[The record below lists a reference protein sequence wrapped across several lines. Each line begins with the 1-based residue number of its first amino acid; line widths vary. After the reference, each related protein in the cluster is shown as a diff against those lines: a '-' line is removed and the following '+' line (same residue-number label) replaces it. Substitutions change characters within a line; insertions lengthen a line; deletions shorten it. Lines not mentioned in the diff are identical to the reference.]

1 MINSFNGM
9 AERLRQDL
17 NAPGFIELAGCYDV
31 LSAMLLAQ
39 SGFEVVFLSGYG
51 IAASFLGNPDIGLT
65 TIVETSTIAKNVSSA
80 VKVPVIV
87 DADNGYGNEDNV
99 KRTVLELESAG
110 AAALVLEDQILP
122 KRCGHSGGKQV
133 LPLASYMRKLETALK
148 VRQTPLCI
156 VARTD
161 AMEVKEGIERAKAFH
176 AAGADILLIDGL
188 KSLDDMKRV
197 ADEVPGHKQVNLIYG
212 GLTPML
218 PAQELYQ
225 LGFKIIQ
232 YSTPALYISARA
244 MQQQL
249 SLLRQTQDLNSISP
263 HSMTFSEFQDF
274 IGENYANRFTKS
286 SNSMHLA
293 KDPLKE
299 EEDSSG
305 KAA

>member
-1 MINSFNGM
+1 
-9 AERLRQDL
+9 
-17 NAPGFIELAGCYDV
+17 
-31 LSAMLLAQ
+31 
-39 SGFEVVFLSGYG
+39 
-51 IAASFLGNPDIGLT
+51 
-65 TIVETSTIAKNVSSA
+65 
-80 VKVPVIV
+80 
-87 DADNGYGNEDNV
+87 
-99 KRTVLELESAG
+99 
-110 AAALVLEDQILP
+110 
-122 KRCGHSGGKQV
+122 
-133 LPLASYMRKLETALK
+133 MRKLETALK

-263 HSMTFSEFQDF
+263 HSMTFSEFQNF
-274 IGENYANRFTKS
+274 ISENYANRFTKS
-286 SNSMHLA
+286 SNSMHLGN
-293 KDPLKE
+293 DLRVRTPTGNSLHSGRRLFSRSIPPTCNL
-299 EEDSSG
+299 SSG
-305 KAA
+305 SAVGRMFSAPASQWVPFLS

>member
-9 AERLRQDL
+9 AERFRQDL

-31 LSAMLLAQ
+31 LSAMFLAQ
-39 SGFEVVFLSGYG
+39 SGFEAVFLSGYG
-51 IAASFLGNPDIGLT
+51 VAASFLGNPDIGLT
-65 TIVETSTIAKNVSSA
+65 SLVETSTIAKNVSSA

-122 KRCGHSGGKQV
+122 KRCGHSGGKQI

-148 VRQTPLCI
+148 VRQTSLCI

-161 AMEVKEGIERAKAFH
+161 AMEVTEGIERAKAFH

-188 KSLDDMKRV
+188 KSLDDMRRV

-212 GLTPML
+212 GLT
-218 PAQELYQ
+218 
-225 LGFKIIQ
+225 
-232 YSTPALYISARA
+232 
-244 MQQQL
+244 
-249 SLLRQTQDLNSISP
+249 
-263 HSMTFSEFQDF
+263 
-274 IGENYANRFTKS
+274 
-286 SNSMHLA
+286 
-293 KDPLKE
+293 
-299 EEDSSG
+299 
-305 KAA
+305 